1 MRKKC
6 HNIGNRWDN
15 GVSLVNISTGV
26 GNSQESHGLSH
37 EKFQPQCYK
46 IHLDISTINV
56 NNLIEEL
63 SKISNII
70 FDGLIPVVYLRWGYF
85 KKDLTDLLSKKITN
99 EFFCEEVKS
108 ESCVGQ
114 LDLVSVFFKENYEN
128 AFVEYI
134 NQEKQ
139 KELLKIEENIR
150 KANERL
156 NERIKEAKASQNN

>member
-1 MRKKC
+1 MLAVLIRSEDGDWSKSVKDKEKELK
-6 HNIGNRWDN
+6 DN
-15 GVSLVNISTGV
+15 FHS
-26 GNSQESHGLSH
+26 
-37 EKFQPQCYK
+37 QCYK

-63 SKISNII
+63 SKISNMI
-70 FDGLIPVVYLRWGYF
+70 FDGVIPVVCLRWGYA
-85 KKDLTDLLSKKITN
+85 KKDLTNLLSEKITK
-99 EFFCEEVKS
+99 EFFCEEIKP

-114 LDLVSVFFKENYEN
+114 SDLVSVFFKENYEN
-128 AFVEYI
+128 AFAEYI

-156 NERIKEAKASQNN
+156 NERIREAKASQNN

>member
-1 MRKKC
+1 M
-6 HNIGNRWDN
+6 IGAKRVEDK
-15 GVSLVNISTGV
+15 
-26 GNSQESHGLSH
+26 
-37 EKFQPQCYK
+37 EKELKDDFHPQCYK

-63 SKISNII
+63 SKISNMI
-70 FDGLIPVVYLRWGYF
+70 FDGVIPVVYLWWGYF
-85 KKDLTDLLSKKITN
+85 KKDLTNLLSKKITK
-99 EFFCEEVKS
+99 EFFCEEVKP

-114 LDLVSVFFKENYEN
+114 SDLVSVFFKENYEN
-128 AFVEYI
+128 AFAEYI

-156 NERIKEAKASQNN
+156 NERVREAKASQNN

>member
-1 MRKKC
+1 MLAALIRSGDGDWSKGVKDKEKELK
-6 HNIGNRWDN
+6 GN
-15 GVSLVNISTGV
+15 
-26 GNSQESHGLSH
+26 
-37 EKFQPQCYK
+37 FQSQCYK
-46 IHLDISTINV
+46 IHLDISTVNV

-63 SKISNII
+63 SKISNMI
-70 FDGLIPVVYLRWGYF
+70 FDGIIPVVYLRWGYF
-85 KKDLTDLLSKKITN
+85 KKDLADLLSKKITK
-99 EFFCEEVKS
+99 EFFCEEVKP

-114 LDLVSVFFKENYEN
+114 SDIVSVFFRENYEN
-128 AFVEYI
+128 AFAEYI

>member
-1 MRKKC
+1 MKSKEKELK
-6 HNIGNRWDN
+6 GNCQ
-15 GVSLVNISTGV
+15 S
-26 GNSQESHGLSH
+26 
-37 EKFQPQCYK
+37 QCYK

-63 SKISNII
+63 SKISNMI
-70 FDGLIPVVYLRWGYF
+70 FDGLVPVVYLRWGYF

-99 EFFCEEVKS
+99 EFFCEEVKL
-108 ESCVGQ
+108 ESCIGQ
-114 LDLVSVFFKENYEN
+114 SDLVSVFFRENYEN
-128 AFVEYI
+128 AFAEYI